1 MASTRSRMM
10 QVEGSSKT
18 SLVYI
23 LLSWAK
29 SLRVNPHLP
38 GLLIKTVEMVE
49 GLQSTAQCLASLL
62 SLWALREAYW
72 EADWSGGKGG
82 YWP

>member
-1 MASTRSRMM
+1 MASTRSRIM
-10 QVEGSSKT
+10 QVEGTSKT

-29 SLRVNPHLP
+29 SLRVNPHQP

-49 GLQSTAQCLASLL
+49 GLQ
-62 SLWALREAYW
+62 ALNA
-72 EADWSGGKGG
+72 
-82 YWP
+82 